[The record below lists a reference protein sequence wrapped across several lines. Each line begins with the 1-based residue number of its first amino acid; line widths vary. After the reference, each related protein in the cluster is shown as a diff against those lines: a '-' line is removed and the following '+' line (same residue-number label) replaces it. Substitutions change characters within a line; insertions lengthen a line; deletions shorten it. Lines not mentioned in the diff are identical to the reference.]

1 MLPQKEVVIIGA
13 GVIGCSI
20 AYHLAK
26 QGVPSQI
33 IERESVAAR
42 ASGKSWAVFAYPP
55 RFIGT
60 EGQPQELLFS
70 MPKGSVRPWLDLIWS
85 GYHRLPDLA
94 LELKES
100 SGVDIG
106 YGELSWVRLVLT
118 EQQEDTYKVAL
129 ALQKEQGYH
138 EGYWMESGDLRRLF
152 PEISPQVRGGMVI
165 PYLQVEPYRY
175 TLGLAQ
181 AADKRGVRM
190 RQGEVVGFRRQG
202 ARVTAAIL
210 ATGAEVEA
218 DVFVLATGPW
228 SGKSTSY
235 LGKGMPILINR
246 EQCLRMEVA
255 KRLPPYGLTAPN
267 GLTIV
272 PKVGGD
278 VIAGHAGLA
287 DLQTSFDVNLTTEEA
302 KMMLLAD
309 TVDLLPT
316 LGEAKLVEQRGD
328 FEGWSPPPKRIQPV
342 LGPLP
347 GWDNIYIAVR
357 FGTLGMMMSPGA
369 GRVMADLIMAG
380 GRAPAR
386 FKNMLEVLN
395 PADQWPDG
403 HSQVPQ
409 RQRSSH
415 QVHSTRRRADRKRRV
430 LTTE

>member
-1 MLPQKEVVIIGA
+1 VIIGA
-13 GVIGCSI
+13 GAIGCSI

-26 QGVPSQI
+26 QGVASQI

-55 RFIGT
+55 RFIGM
-60 EGQPQELLFS
+60 EGQPQDLLFS
-70 MPKGSVRPWLDLIWS
+70 MPRGSVRPWLDLIWS

-106 YGELSWVRLVLT
+106 YGELSWVRIVLT
-118 EQQEDTYKVAL
+118 EQQGEAYKAAL
-129 ALQKEQGYH
+129 TLQKEQGYH
-138 EGYWMESGDLRRLF
+138 EGYWMEISELRRLF
-152 PEISPQVRGGMVI
+152 PDISPQVRGGMVV

-181 AADKRGVRM
+181 AADKRGVRI

-210 ATGAEVEA
+210 ATGAEVAA
-218 DVFVLATGPW
+218 DIFVLATGPW

-246 EQCLRMEVA
+246 EQCVRMEVA

-278 VIAGHAGLA
+278 VIVGHAGMA
-287 DLQTSFDVNLTTEEA
+287 DLQTSFEVNLTTEEA

-309 TVDLLPT
+309 AVSLLPT

-342 LGPLP
+342 LGRLS
-347 GWDNIYIAVR
+347 GWDNTYIAAR
-357 FGTLGMMMSPGA
+357 FGTLGMMMSLGA
-369 GRVMADLIMAG
+369 GRVMADLILAG
-380 GRAPAR
+380 GVAPAR

-395 PADQWPDG
+395 PADQWPSG
-403 HSQVPQ
+403 HAQVPQ
-409 RQRSSH
+409 
-415 QVHSTRRRADRKRRV
+415 
-430 LTTE
+430 

>member
-1 MLPQKEVVIIGA
+1 
-13 GVIGCSI
+13 
-20 AYHLAK
+20 
-26 QGVPSQI
+26 
-33 IERESVAAR
+33 
-42 ASGKSWAVFAYPP
+42 
-55 RFIGT
+55 
-60 EGQPQELLFS
+60 
-70 MPKGSVRPWLDLIWS
+70 
-85 GYHRLPDLA
+85 
-94 LELKES
+94 
-100 SGVDIG
+100 
-106 YGELSWVRLVLT
+106 
-118 EQQEDTYKVAL
+118 
-129 ALQKEQGYH
+129 
-138 EGYWMESGDLRRLF
+138 
-152 PEISPQVRGGMVI
+152 
-165 PYLQVEPYRY
+165 
-175 TLGLAQ
+175 
-181 AADKRGVRM
+181 
-190 RQGEVVGFRRQG
+190 
-202 ARVTAAIL
+202 VTAAIL
-210 ATGAEVEA
+210 ATGAEVAA

-415 QVHSTRRRADRKRRV
+415 QVHSTRR
-430 LTTE
+430 